1 VKEAFT
7 KPYSTYKRQP
17 GNTAWAAGFAPVGL
31 SAAIVQCPR
40 GTSFLLPAAILAG
53 GLATRL
59 RPLTETIPKALVEIS
74 GEPFL
79 WHQLRLLQANGIRRV
94 VMCVGFLA
102 ERIQESVG
110 DGAAFGLKIEYSHD
124 GPAPLGTAG
133 ALKRALPLLGGSFFV
148 VYGDSYLPCDWKAV
162 ERAFFA
168 AGKPALMTVFRN
180 DGQWDYSNVEFVDGR
195 IVAYNK
201 ELRTPRMRH
210 IDYGLGV
217 FDQAAFDRIPED
229 QPADLAGL
237 YQQLL
242 AEGQLAGFEVP
253 ARFYEIGSFAGIQ
266 ELESYLSRS
275 PSDP

>member
-1 VKEAFT
+1 M
-7 KPYSTYKRQP
+7 
-17 GNTAWAAGFAPVGL
+17 
-31 SAAIVQCPR
+31 
-40 GTSFLLPAAILAG
+40 LPAAILAG

-59 RPLTETIPKALVEIS
+59 RPLTENVPKALIELN

-79 WHQLRLLQANGIRRV
+79 WHQLRLLHSNGVRRV
-94 VMCVGFLA
+94 VMCVGHMA
-102 ERIQESVG
+102 DKIEESAG
-110 DGAAFGLKIEYSHD
+110 DGARFGVEILYSHD
-124 GPAPLGTAG
+124 GSTPLGTAG
-133 ALKRALPLLGGSFFV
+133 ALKRALSLLGDNFFV
-148 VYGDSYLPCDWKAV
+148 VYGDSYLPCDWGSV
-162 ERAFFA
+162 ERAFFELR
-168 AGKPALMTVFRN
+168 KPALMTVFRN

-217 FDQAAFDRIPED
+217 FRAQVFDRIPGD
-229 QPADLAGL
+229 RPSDLARL
-237 YQQLL
+237 YADLL

-275 PSDP
+275 PRDP